1 MRPNLSKNIRKVA
14 VLKGSISVNHM
25 EVFLI
30 NVAAWWLFLVRFF
43 KELFHLPFEFN
54 EFIRQGYNIGNKSLG
69 LVTITG
75 FIMGLVLTIQSK
87 PTLADFGA
95 ESWLPGMVA
104 ISIIREIGPV
114 ITALICA
121 GKVGSGI
128 GAELGSMRVTEQI
141 DAMEVSG
148 THPFRF
154 LVVTRMLATSI
165 IVPILVFYSD
175 FIGIIGSYVGANIDG
190 DVSLQLFL
198 MQATS
203 ALEFSDLIPATVKS
217 IFFGLVIG
225 LAGCYKGYNAN
236 KGTESV
242 GIAANEAV
250 VAASLLVFLVDLIA
264 VQFTNIIL

>member
-1 MRPNLSKNIRKVA
+1 MRPNLAQNIKKTV
-14 VLKGSISVNHM
+14 VLKSSVSMNQ
-25 EVFLI
+25 FQTLLI
-30 NVAAWWLFLVRFF
+30 NVADWWLFLLRFF

-54 EFIRQGYNIGNKSLG
+54 EFVRQGYKIGNKSLG
-69 LVTITG
+69 LVTING

-104 ISIIREIGPV
+104 ISIVREIGPV

-154 LVVTRMLATSI
+154 LVVTRILATSI

-175 FIGIIGSYVGANIDG
+175 FVGILGSYVGANIDG
-190 DVSLQLFL
+190 DVTLQLFL

-203 ALEFSDLIPATVKS
+203 SLEFSDLIPATIKS
-217 IFFGLVIG
+217 VFFGLVIG

-242 GIAANEAV
+242 GVAANEAV